1 MLERRGTTTFTGT
14 SDMGLILSIIVGIFA
29 GFLASKIMNHSGSGL
44 LLDLVLG
51 FFGGIVGRFV
61 LGLIGIYSYGLVG
74 SVIISTLGA
83 MLLIWIVQ
91 QIRSSRGAY

>member
-1 MLERRGTTTFTGT
+1 MLVA
-14 SDMGLILSIIVGIFA
+14 IIVGIIA
-29 GFLASKIMNHSGSGL
+29 GFLASKIMNHSGAGL

-61 LGLIGIYSYGLVG
+61 LGLIGIYAGGLIG
-74 SVIISTLGA
+74 SIVVSTLGA

-91 QIRSSRGAY
+91 QVRSSRGAY

>member
-1 MLERRGTTTFTGT
+1 MLVA
-14 SDMGLILSIIVGIFA
+14 IIVGIIA
-29 GFLASKIMNHSGSGL
+29 GFLASKIMNHSGAGL

-51 FFGGIVGRFV
+51 FFGGIVGRVIF
-61 LGLIGIYSYGLVG
+61 GLFGIYAFGLFG
-74 SVIISTLGA
+74 RIIISTLGA

>member
-1 MLERRGTTTFTGT
+1 
-14 SDMGLILSIIVGIFA
+14 
-29 GFLASKIMNHSGSGL
+29 MNHSGSGL

>member
-1 MLERRGTTTFTGT
+1 MDLIWQETTTFREATE
-14 SDMGLILSIIVGIFA
+14 MLLAIIIGVIA
-29 GFLASKIMNHSGSGL
+29 GFLASRIMNHTGFGL

-61 LGLIGIYSYGLVG
+61 LGLVGIYTSGIIGSILV
-74 SVIISTLGA
+74 STFGA
-83 MLLIWIVQ
+83 VLLIWIVQ